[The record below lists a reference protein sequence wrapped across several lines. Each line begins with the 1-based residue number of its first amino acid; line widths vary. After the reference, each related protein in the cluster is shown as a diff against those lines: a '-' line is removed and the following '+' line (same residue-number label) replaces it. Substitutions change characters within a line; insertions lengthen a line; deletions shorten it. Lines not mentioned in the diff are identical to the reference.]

1 MRNAF
6 LPVLLSFL
14 LFTMVMEAQKKSFSY
29 MDVFDLEY
37 VSDPQI
43 APNGDWVVYRR
54 MGFDVMKD
62 EAVGQLWMIKADG
75 SKHQK
80 LSSREV
86 SESGPRWSPNGDR
99 LAFVSSTEE
108 GAEIYMY
115 WIDSGKLAKITQLPF
130 GPSSL
135 TWSPKGDQLA
145 FSMNVEKEA
154 PVLAKIPKKPKNAKW
169 ADAPRL
175 TDRLYHEADG
185 RGYIEPGFSH
195 IFVVSA
201 NGGAPRQLTSG
212 DFQHRG
218 SMSWAL
224 DGSKIFFSANRNED
238 WEYDFRNSEIYAVN
252 VTEGTIMALTDKP
265 GPDNSPLVSP
275 NGAYIAYIGF
285 EDRVQAYQVDQLM
298 VMDLNGN
305 NKRILSKNLDRD
317 VNNLVWDA
325 KSNGLYFSYDD
336 MGDSKI
342 AHISLTGSITPLADN
357 MGGTSIGRPYAGGSF
372 SVSNNGTLAFTQTKP
387 DQPSELTVLPPKA
400 KNTSK
405 ITALNDPLFDF
416 RNLGKVS
423 EIWYPSRVDQRKIQ
437 GWLVYPP
444 DYDPTKKYPFLVENH
459 GGPILNYGARFS
471 AEMQLYASAGYIV
484 FYPNARGSTS
494 YGEEFGNLLY
504 HNYPGED
511 YNDVMDGVDFCIA
524 KGIAHE
530 DKLFVT
536 GGSAGGIMTAWIIGK
551 NNRFEA
557 AVVAKPVMN
566 WISKTLVADNYFQY
580 ANSRLPGQP
589 WENFEAYWKFS
600 PLSLVGNVET
610 PTMVMVGMEDLR
622 TPPSEAKQLYH
633 ALKLRKIPTVLV
645 EIPGAGHGIAD
656 RPSNLITKI
665 ANTLAWFEKYGGAAS
680 QAP

>member
-1 MRNAF
+1 MRTPF
-6 LPVLLSFL
+6 LPALLSFL
-14 LFTMVMEAQKKSFSY
+14 LFTLVMEAQKKDFSF

-43 APNGDWVVYRR
+43 SPNGDWIVYRR
-54 MGFDVMKD
+54 MGFDLMKD
-62 EAVGQLWMIKADG
+62 ETEGQLWMIKSDG

-108 GAEIYMY
+108 GSEIYMY
-115 WIDSGKLAKITQLPF
+115 WTDSGKLAKITQLPF

-135 TWSPKGDQLA
+135 AWSPKGDQLA

-169 ADAPRL
+169 ADAPRI

-185 RGYIEPGFSH
+185 RGYIDPGFSH
-195 IFVVSA
+195 IFVVPA
-201 NGGAPRQLTSG
+201 NGGAARQLTSG

-224 DGSKIFFSANRNED
+224 DGSKIFFSANRND
-238 WEYDFRNSEIYAVN
+238 NWEYDFRNSEIYAVN
-252 VTEGTIMALTDKP
+252 VTDGTITALTDKP
-265 GPDNSPLVSP
+265 GPDNSPVVSP
-275 NGAYIAYIGF
+275 NGAFIAYIGF

-298 VMDLNGN
+298 VMDLDGN
-305 NKRILSKNLDRD
+305 NKRIISKDLDRD

-325 KSNGLYFSYDD
+325 KSNGLYYSYDD
-336 MGDSKI
+336 KGDSKI
-342 AHISLTGSITPLADN
+342 AHISLTGSIAPLADN

-372 SVSNNGTLAFTQTKP
+372 SVSNNGTLAFTQTKY
-387 DQPSELTVLPPKA
+387 DQPSELAVLLPKA
-400 KNTSK
+400 KTPTK
-405 ITALNDPLFDF
+405 ITTLNKPLLDY
-416 RNLGKVS
+416 RNLGKVA
-423 EIWYPSRVDQRKIQ
+423 EIWYPSSIDQREIQ

-471 AEMQLYASAGYIV
+471 AEMQLYAAGGYIV

-524 KGIAHE
+524 QGIAHE
-530 DKLFVT
+530 DKLYVT

-665 ANTLAWFEKYGGAAS
+665 ANTLAWFEKYGGAS
-680 QAP
+680 SPAP